1 MIAEI
6 KTYAKDNQVPIIQ
19 DAGLDYLLF
28 MVKET
33 KSKRI
38 LELGTAIGY
47 SSINMAKLDKE
58 ITVVTLERDPKMYE
72 QAVKNIK
79 EEGLEDRIEAVFT
92 DIPAYSTDKMF
103 DFIFVDAGKAH
114 YMDYLNQFIGN
125 LKEDGIMFFDNLN
138 FHDMYKDP
146 DAIKNRNTRQLVKKI
161 NKFYNSITSNPDYDV
176 EIHREIGDGILI
188 LRRKNAV

>member
-33 KSKRI
+33 NSKKI

-72 QAVKNIK
+72 QAKKNIK

-92 DIPAYSTDKMF
+92 DIPAYSTDKVF

-125 LKEDGIMFFDNLN
+125 LKENGVMFFDNLN

>member
-1 MIAEI
+1 MIQKI
-6 KTYAKDNQVPIIQ
+6 KSYAKDNQVPIIQ

-33 KSKRI
+33 GSRKI

-47 SSINMAKLDKE
+47 SSINMAKLSKDIE
-58 ITVVTLERDPKMYE
+58 IITLERNEEMYKE
-72 QAVKNIK
+72 ALKNI
-79 EEGLEDRIEAVFT
+79 EAEGLSSQIEAVLT
-92 DIPAYSTDKMF
+92 DIPEYQTDKIF

-125 LKEDGIMFFDNLN
+125 LKDDGIMFFDNLN

-146 DAIKNRNTRQLVKKI
+146 DSIKNRNTRQLVKKI
-161 NKFYNSITSNPDYDV
+161 NKFYNSITSNPDYLC
-176 EIHREIGDGILI
+176 ELHREIGDGILI
-188 LRRKNAV
+188 LRRK

>member
-33 KSKRI
+33 NSKTI

-72 QAVKNIK
+72 QAKKNIQ

-92 DIPAYSTDKMF
+92 DISAYSTDKIF

-125 LKEDGIMFFDNLN
+125 LKENGVMFFDNLN

>member
-33 KSKRI
+33 NSKTI

-47 SSINMAKLDKE
+47 SSINMAKLDQE
-58 ITVVTLERDPKMYE
+58 ITIVTLERDPKMYE
-72 QAVKNIK
+72 QAKKNIK

-92 DIPAYSTDKMF
+92 DIPAYSTDKVF

-125 LKEDGIMFFDNLN
+125 LKENGVMFFDNLN

-188 LRRKNAV
+188 LRRRNAV

>member
-33 KSKRI
+33 NSKKI

-72 QAVKNIK
+72 QAKKNIK

-92 DIPAYSTDKMF
+92 DIPAYSTDKVF

-125 LKEDGIMFFDNLN
+125 LKENGVMFFDNLN

-188 LRRKNAV
+188 LRRKNAI